1 MSESNLAEKITDT
14 IVVKIA
20 NLIDETKIFEKIADI
35 GTSIGI
41 YIVALT
47 LFPSIIGITNIAI
60 HYSSNNK
67 NNKLLHDNKA
77 EISRSID
84 INRSICVRLIEM
96 RISELENRLSFIL
109 ENQQICLNE
118 IKKMHIKNHNSLS
131 RSTSISGFPCI
142 LDNEYQKLNYVLD
155 EKESRGDDELLNE
168 CYDSLPLS
176 NFKKNTSLTWLFTPL
191 KI

>member
-1 MSESNLAEKITDT
+1 MSESNLAEKITDK
-14 IVVKIA
+14 IGVKIA

-60 HYSSNNK
+60 HYS

-77 EISRSID
+77 EIERRID

-155 EKESRGDDELLNE
+155 EKESRGDDELLHE

-176 NFKKNTSLTWLFTPL
+176 NFKKNTTLTWLF
-191 KI
+191 K

>member
-1 MSESNLAEKITDT
+1 MSESNLAEKITDA
-14 IVVKIA
+14 IGVKIA
-20 NLIDETKIFEKIADI
+20 SVIDETKIFEKIADI

-67 NNKLLHDNKA
+67 NDKLLDDNIA

-84 INRSICVRLIEM
+84 INRAVCVRVIEM

-118 IKKMHIKNHNSLS
+118 IKKIHIKNYNSLS
-131 RSTSISGFPCI
+131 RSTSISGMPFI

-155 EKESRGDDELLNE
+155 EKECKYDEEMLNE
-168 CYDSLPLS
+168 CYDSMPLN
-176 NFKKNTSLTWLFTPL
+176 NFKKNTALTWLF
-191 KI
+191 K

>member
-1 MSESNLAEKITDT
+1 MSESNLAEKITDA
-14 IVVKIA
+14 IGVKIA
-20 NLIDETKIFEKIADI
+20 SVIDETKIFEKIADI

-60 HYSSNNK
+60 YYSSNNK
-67 NNKLLHDNKA
+67 NKNNHKLLDDNIS

-84 INRSICVRLIEM
+84 INRAVCVRVIEM

-131 RSTSISGFPCI
+131 RSTSISGLPFI

-155 EKESRGDDELLNE
+155 EKENKYDEEMLNE
-168 CYDSLPLS
+168 CYDSLPLN
-176 NFKKNTSLTWLFTPL
+176 NFKKNTALTWLF
-191 KI
+191 K